1 MKKHLSV
8 LMLMSR
14 STIYKILGIL
24 VIMTAVE
31 GTLFYLT
38 LRNMTAAEV
47 VGLELVF
54 QQSRILWVCALGYL
68 LVTALLCLTGC
79 EFSGKQG
86 YTLHRLSVSQ
96 RSVFLWQAFYNI
108 CCFFL
113 FWAVQLFIV
122 LALCRLYMEKIDP
135 PAISNQTVFLA
146 FYRNDFLHSLLPLA
160 DMSRY
165 VRNIFLILGLGIAS
179 AYFPIRQRRGGTG
192 VGIIVLSAVTLLFFS
207 HSMGSLGNDILV
219 IVFSIVTATMA
230 LYGALKEEAANET

>member
-1 MKKHLSV
+1 MKKHLSI

-14 STIYKILGIL
+14 STIYKLLGML
-24 VIMTAVE
+24 LIMAAVE
-31 GTLFYLT
+31 GTLFYFT
-38 LRNMTAAEV
+38 LGKMMATEI
-47 VGLELVF
+47 VGLELVL
-54 QQSRILWVCALGYL
+54 QQSRISWICALSFL
-68 LVTALLCLTGC
+68 LVTVLLCLTGC
-79 EFSGKQG
+79 EFGGRQG
-86 YTLHRLSVSQ
+86 YTLRRLSVSQ

-122 LALCRLYMEKIDP
+122 LALCRLYMERIDP

-160 DMSRY
+160 DISRY
-165 VRNIFLILGLGIAS
+165 VRNLFLVLGLGIAS

-192 VGIIVLSAVTLLFFS
+192 VGIIVLSAVTLFFFS

-230 LYGALKEEAANET
+230 LYGALKEEAVNET